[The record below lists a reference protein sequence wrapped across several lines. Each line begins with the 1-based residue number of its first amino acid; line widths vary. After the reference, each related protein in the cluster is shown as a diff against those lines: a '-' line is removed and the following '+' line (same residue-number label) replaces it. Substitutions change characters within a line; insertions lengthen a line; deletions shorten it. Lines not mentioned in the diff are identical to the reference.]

1 MHLLSRLF
9 SGKETAPHTA
19 DVNYYIAD
27 VVQWSGIKE
36 RISTWA
42 ARIFSPVVDTARLDD
57 LHQCEIRH
65 LAHYRAKGAIAH
77 ELIVVRICS
86 TEDVRYCRFE
96 RFKAVGPDGKSM
108 ETFLG
113 TKSDVSGKDTGN
125 LDLVRISDQLD
136 GLDLGD
142 YQVVQSVSIPAGC
155 MDIID
160 CAALAVTLAAE
171 AQDYSLFHHICMWW
185 AANFFTATCA
195 LLSAASVEVQHGH
208 AFGDAGKIFGVRF
221 IGMDGA
227 LVCSPDNLAALDGVL
242 DEVDGEQLKIAL
254 RQDSSKLDKSRA
266 TQADQIFLQFRGKAQ
281 TERTAL
287 ENGVKEL
294 HEREQRGPR
303 LAALLKMSFK
313 DREDLRAQTEVAK
326 REKEDL
332 ETELDSLRAQLGELK
347 SLSQIV

>member
-27 VVQWSGIKE
+27 VFQPSGIGE

-42 ARIFSPVVDTARLDD
+42 ARIFSPVVDPGRLDD
-57 LHQCEIRH
+57 LRQCEIRH

-77 ELIVVRICS
+77 ELVVVRICS
-86 TEDVRYCRFE
+86 TEDIMYCRFE
-96 RFKAVGPDGKSM
+96 RFKAVRPDGRSM
-108 ETFLG
+108 ETFPG

-125 LDLVRISDQLD
+125 LDLVRISDRLD

-171 AQDYSLFHHICMWW
+171 AQDYSLFHHISMWW
-185 AANFFTATCA
+185 AASFFTATCA
-195 LLSAASVEVQHGH
+195 LLSGASALEVQPGH
-208 AFGDAGKIFGVRF
+208 AFGDAGKILGVQF

-227 LVCSPDNLAALDGVL
+227 LVFSPENLAALDGML
-242 DEVDGEQLKIAL
+242 DEVNGEQLKIAL
-254 RQDSSKLDKSRA
+254 REDSSKLNK
-266 TQADQIFLQFRGKAQ
+266 LQERQ
-281 TERTAL
+281 TKRTAL
-287 ENGVKEL
+287 ENGVNEL
-294 HEREQRGPR
+294 HEREQSGPR
-303 LAALLKMSFK
+303 LAVLLEISIK
-313 DREDLRAQTEVAK
+313 RCEDLRAQIEVAK
-326 REKEDL
+326 REREVLAKER
-332 ETELDSLRAQLGELK
+332 DSLSAPVGELK
-347 SLSQIV
+347 SPSQIV